1 MKLEIEIPDEI
12 VKDLIDYMENEG
24 KGMNYE
30 RLKAALKAHDAI
42 IAELKHH
49 EYQNRKPNR
58 G

>member
-1 MKLEIEIPDEI
+1 MKLEIEIPDEV
-12 VKDLIDYMENEG
+12 VKDLLDYMENSG
-24 KGMNYE
+24 KDMDYN
-30 RLKAALKAHDAI
+30 RLQAALRAHDAI